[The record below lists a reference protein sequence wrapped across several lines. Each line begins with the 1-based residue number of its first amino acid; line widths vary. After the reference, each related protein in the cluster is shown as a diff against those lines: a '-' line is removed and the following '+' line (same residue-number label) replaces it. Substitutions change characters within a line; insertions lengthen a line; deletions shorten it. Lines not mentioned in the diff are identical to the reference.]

1 MKQHYSEEELNKLLP
16 ALDDAIATTR
26 DIQKKY
32 KKATIASYFRLVFGI
47 FAIIVACSVIVAFTD
62 FSSISSILIHCG
74 ITILLFL
81 VVCGIC
87 NRITFQYD
95 KVVYETINKY
105 RSIFHK
111 LEKDIP
117 GIEPPVQ
124 LWSDQLQDQWNDFG
138 SWYNGI
144 ALVSENRYRKKYI
157 PDDLTKRTELAE
169 KKLQELKEQV
179 AQEH

>member
-1 MKQHYSEEELNKLLP
+1 MMPLLQPVTFKKSIKKLL
-16 ALDDAIATTR
+16 LQAIL
-26 DIQKKY
+26 
-32 KKATIASYFRLVFGI
+32 LVFEI
-47 FAIIVACSVIVAFTD
+47 LAIIAACSVIVAFTD

-74 ITILLFL
+74 IPILLFL

-87 NRITFQYD
+87 NRIAFQYG

-124 LWSDQLQDQWNDFG
+124 LWSDQIQDQWNDFNV
-138 SWYNGI
+138 WCPRFV
-144 ALVSENRYRKKYI
+144 LVPENRYRKKYI
-157 PDDLTKRTELAE
+157 PDDLTKRTELVE
-169 KKLQELKEQV
+169 KKLEELKEQV

>member
-47 FAIIVACSVIVAFTD
+47 LASIVACSVIVAFTD
-62 FSSISSILIHCG
+62 FSSISSILIHGG

-81 VVCGIC
+81 VICGIC

-111 LEKDIP
+111 LEKDVP

-124 LWSDQLQDQWNDFG
+124 LWSDQLQDQWDHFYWYRG
-138 SWYNGI
+138 SV
-144 ALVSENRYRKKYI
+144 LVPENRYRKKYI

-169 KKLQELKEQV
+169 KKLEELKEQV

>member
-47 FAIIVACSVIVAFTD
+47 LASTVACSVIVAFTD

-81 VVCGIC
+81 VICGIC

-111 LEKDIP
+111 LEKDVP

-124 LWSDQLQDQWNDFG
+124 LWSDQLQDQWDHFY
-138 SWYNGI
+138 WYRGI
-144 ALVSENRYRKKYI
+144 VLVPENEYRKKYI

-169 KKLQELKEQV
+169 KKLEELKEQV
-179 AQEH
+179 TQEH

>member
-26 DIQKKY
+26 NIQKKY
-32 KKATIASYFRLVFGI
+32 KKATIASYFILVFEI
-47 FAIIVACSVIVAFTD
+47 LAIIVACSVIVAFTD

-74 ITILLFL
+74 IPILLFL

-87 NRITFQYD
+87 NRIAFQYE

-124 LWSDQLQDQWNDFG
+124 LWSDQIQDQWDHFY
-138 SWYNGI
+138 WYRGI
-144 ALVSENRYRKKYI
+144 LIVPENRYRKKYI

-179 AQEH
+179 TQNH

>member
-47 FAIIVACSVIVAFTD
+47 LASIVACSVIVAFTD
-62 FSSISSILIHCG
+62 FSSISSILIHGG

-81 VVCGIC
+81 VICGIC

-111 LEKDIP
+111 LEKDVP

-124 LWSDQLQDQWNDFG
+124 LWSDQLQDQWDHF
-138 SWYNGI
+138 
-144 ALVSENRYRKKYI
+144 
-157 PDDLTKRTELAE
+157 
-169 KKLQELKEQV
+169 
-179 AQEH
+179 

>member
-47 FAIIVACSVIVAFTD
+47 LASIVACSVIVAFTD

-81 VVCGIC
+81 VICGIC

-111 LEKDIP
+111 LEKDVP

-124 LWSDQLQDQWNDFG
+124 LWSDQLQDQWDHFYWYCG
-138 SWYNGI
+138 SV
-144 ALVSENRYRKKYI
+144 LVPENRYRKKYI

-169 KKLQELKEQV
+169 KKLEELKEQV

>member
-47 FAIIVACSVIVAFTD
+47 LAIIVACSVIVAFTD

-138 SWYNGI
+138 GWYNGI
-144 ALVSENRYRKKYI
+144 ALVSENRYLKKYI

-179 AQEH
+179 TQNH